1 MNSTLT
7 RSIRPATL
15 EPARSMAVNEPPA
28 VTLMTILQQLQAVIG
43 CLRDE
48 QYAMKPVGVV
58 HSSIGAHV
66 RHCLDHVRALL
77 SAIEAGELDYD
88 QRDRGTAIETE
99 RAAALA
105 AMKSMRNRLASLSA
119 DVIDQP
125 LQLSVLMTSDG
136 VPFRFETSVGR
147 EMAYV
152 LSHTI
157 HHNALVGTMVK
168 TLGGWLPD
176 RFGYA
181 PTTTAHEKTRA
192 ATACAH

>member
-7 RSIRPATL
+7 RSIRPAAL
-15 EPARSMAVNEPPA
+15 EPACSMAVNEPPA
-28 VTLMTILQQLQAVIG
+28 FTLMTILQQLQAVIG

-48 QYAMKPVGVV
+48 QYSMKPVGVV
-58 HSSIGAHV
+58 QSSIGAHV
-66 RHCLDHVRALL
+66 RHCLDHVRSLL
-77 SAIEAGELDYD
+77 KAIETGELDYD
-88 QRDRGTAIETE
+88 QRDRGTAIETG

-105 AMKSMRNRLASLSA
+105 AIKSMRNRLANLTE

-125 LQLSVLMTSDG
+125 LRLSVLMTCDG
-136 VPFRFETSVGR
+136 LPFRFETSVGR

-181 PTTTAHEKTRA
+181 PATVAHERA
-192 ATACAH
+192 AAACAR

>member
-1 MNSTLT
+1 MISTLT
-7 RSIRPATL
+7 RSTRPAAL
-15 EPARSMAVNEPPA
+15 EPAASMAVNEPPA
-28 VTLMTILQQLQAVIG
+28 ITLMTILQQLQAVIG

-48 QYAMKPVGVV
+48 QYSMKPVGVV
-58 HSSIGAHV
+58 QSSIAAHV

-77 SAIEAGELDYD
+77 GAIETGELDYD
-88 QRDRGTAIETE
+88 QRDRGTAIETD

-105 AMKSMRNRLASLSA
+105 AIKSMRNRLANLS
-119 DVIDQP
+119 DGVIDQP
-125 LQLSVLMTSDG
+125 LRLSVLMTCDG
-136 VPFRFETSVGR
+136 VPFRFETTVGR

-157 HHNALVGTMVK
+157 HHNALVATMVK

-181 PTTTAHEKTRA
+181 PATIAHEKAT
-192 ATACAH
+192 ATACAR